1 MELFEKTINTSY
13 VFKGKIINVKID
25 DVELPNG
32 NKSFREIVE
41 HNGGVCVLPIDEN
54 DNIYMVKQFRSP
66 YKEALLEIPA
76 GKKEGDEQPIDC
88 GIRELKEEIGAVAKN
103 IIPLG
108 TMYPTPAYCGER
120 IWIFAA
126 TNLQFEE
133 QKLDEDEFLN
143 VEKIPL
149 DKAIDMVLNDEL
161 RDAKTQVA
169 ILKAKA
175 LKEQGKL

>member
-88 GIRELKEEIGAVAKN
+88 GIRELKEEVGLSEEDVEN
-103 IIPLG
+103 I
-108 TMYPTPAYCGER
+108 
-120 IWIFAA
+120 
-126 TNLQFEE
+126 
-133 QKLDEDEFLN
+133 
-143 VEKIPL
+143 
-149 DKAIDMVLNDEL
+149 EL
-161 RDAKTQVA
+161 RYICLRNK
-169 ILKAKA
+169 LGEKAKYITTVVRTGY
-175 LKEQGKL
+175 KFEGNV